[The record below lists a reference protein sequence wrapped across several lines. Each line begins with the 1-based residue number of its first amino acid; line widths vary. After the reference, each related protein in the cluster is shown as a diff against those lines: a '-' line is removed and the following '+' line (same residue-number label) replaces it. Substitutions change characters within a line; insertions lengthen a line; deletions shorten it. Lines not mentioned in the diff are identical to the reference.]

1 MKIQKSEKD
10 GRAIDQMN
18 SAKLDGM
25 DQRGSNNP

>member
-10 GRAIDQMN
+10 GRAIDLMN
-18 SAKLDGM
+18 SAKLNGL